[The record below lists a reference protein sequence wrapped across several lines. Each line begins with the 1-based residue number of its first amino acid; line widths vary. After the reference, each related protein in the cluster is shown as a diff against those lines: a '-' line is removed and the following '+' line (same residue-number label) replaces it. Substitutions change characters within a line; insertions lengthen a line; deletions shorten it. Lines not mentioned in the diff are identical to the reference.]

1 MERRHEVLTDELIPT
16 KEEAKKR
23 KYEEKSKT
31 NLTPEKKKVVVEAKR
46 DVVKEI
52 RKMEKDSA
60 NMEISDVKK
69 RVLKTRLDS
78 LMNNQNLAKEDAE
91 LIHLAAER
99 IRKNLGV
106 LNKNQ

>member
-46 DVVKEI
+46 DIVKEI
-52 RKMEKDSA
+52 RKIEKDSA
-60 NMEISDVKK
+60 NKEISDVKK

-78 LMNNQNLAKEDAE
+78 LMNNDNFANEEAE

-99 IRKNLGV
+99 IRKNLCV
-106 LNKNQ
+106 SK